1 MGMLKSEMIHHSY
14 QTASGQ
20 IPYNMMNDYMFR
32 AILQKNHLVLRGLIG
47 SLLHL
52 DQGKMKSVKITNPI
66 RLGEQIDSKTFILDI
81 NVLLNNDIHLNL
93 ELQVLDPSNWPER
106 SLSYLCRMYD
116 NLRRGQDYQDSGF
129 AIHIGILDFTLFE
142 EAPEFY
148 ACYKMLNVKNHHVFS
163 DRFMLNVLDL
173 RQVELATDEDQRYQI
188 DRWARMF
195 QATTWEE
202 LRMMAESDKYM
213 SEAAAEMYM
222 LNADEIVRQQ
232 CLAREEYYRN
242 QRRIQKQTEQ
252 LQKQTEELK
261 RQLVD
266 KERQLADKERE
277 IEELKAIISN
287 QK

>member
-1 MGMLKSEMIHHSY
+1 
-14 QTASGQ
+14 
-20 IPYNMMNDYMFR
+20 
-32 AILQKNHLVLRGLIG
+32 
-47 SLLHL
+47 
-52 DQGKMKSVKITNPI
+52 
-66 RLGEQIDSKTFILDI
+66 
-81 NVLLNNDIHLNL
+81 
-93 ELQVLDPSNWPER
+93 
-106 SLSYLCRMYD
+106 
-116 NLRRGQDYQDSGF
+116 
-129 AIHIGILDFTLFE
+129 
-142 EAPEFY
+142 
-148 ACYKMLNVKNHHVFS
+148 
-163 DRFMLNVLDL
+163 
-173 RQVELATDEDQRYQI
+173 
-188 DRWARMF
+188 
-195 QATTWEE
+195 
-202 LRMMAESDKYM
+202 MMAESDKYM